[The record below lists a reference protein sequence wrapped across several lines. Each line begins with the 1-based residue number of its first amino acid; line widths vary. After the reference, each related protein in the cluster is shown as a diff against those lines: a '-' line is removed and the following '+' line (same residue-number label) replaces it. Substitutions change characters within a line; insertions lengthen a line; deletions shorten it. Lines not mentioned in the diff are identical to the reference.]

1 MWLKRKGGEVNREVL
16 CIMVISLSAKIE
28 ETELTLTTDFVAS
41 TSVQLKRSAVMIDIK
56 AAKGMDMPIVL
67 IYHFLFDTIA
77 FQIIAIRNYL
87 QSERYKVFFFDDYQ

>member
-1 MWLKRKGGEVNREVL
+1 
-16 CIMVISLSAKIE
+16 
-28 ETELTLTTDFVAS
+28 
-41 TSVQLKRSAVMIDIK
+41 MIDIK